1 MIDRVWWIWQ
11 MLSPYERQ
19 FTSKAIA
26 GTRTFLNNPPS
37 ANGTLEDLIEFG
49 YATGPPRPIG
59 DLLSTVRGP
68 FCYVY
73 L

>member
-11 MLSPYERQ
+11 MLSPKERQ
-19 FTSKAIA
+19 FTDKAIA
-26 GTRTFLNNPPS
+26 GTVTFLNQPPS
-37 ANGTLEDLIEFG
+37 ANGTLDDQIEFG
-49 YATGPPRPIG
+49 YAAGTARPIR
-59 DLLSTVRGP
+59 DLLSTVSGP